1 MSGEQNGRRKDAGD
15 GEERE
20 LLTEGGQHGKAGG
33 DGPGERVRGLL
44 GEDAGDGEAGAWVRE
59 LPARNAGGGD
69 TGTREPLAEGAGD
82 SEPEEWVR
90 ELLAR
95 NAEDGDTG
103 TREPLAE
110 GAGGGDTEARA
121 RGPLTKDAG
130 DSEPEEWVRELLAR
144 NAEDGDTG
152 TREPLAEGAGGGDT
166 EARARGPLTK
176 DAGDGEPE
184 EWVRE
189 LLAEDAYAISPSPV
203 PYPAI
208 RRRGVVERRRR
219 LAVAGAVIVALGVAP
234 VATWAVVRGDRADTV
249 VAGPP
254 AGDSSASY
262 SSPPATP
269 QGPTPPA
276 TAAQLVAGITFAQA
290 ADGLEKCL
298 AYERSGVQHPGEEGL
313 GEASEYRVI
322 LAIPSTGDSNS
333 PGDGIYVVAVKEKP
347 NPVRLICTLRNGR
360 AEGINGGGADEEPGA
375 LVQPDINSGKLY
387 QQSFIDRGNW
397 KLPFRWGVI
406 GTYAPAKVTRV
417 TASYGGSTPVEATL
431 DHGWYVAT
439 GVLDRQVTRAPHLKG
454 YDSSGRLVYDSDTD
468 TTYERTLP

>member
-1 MSGEQNGRRKDAGD
+1 MSGEQDGRRNDAG
-15 GEERE
+15 ERE
-20 LLTEGGQHGKAGG
+20 PLAERDRHEKAGHG
-33 DGPGERVRGLL
+33 GAGTWGRGLP
-44 GEDAGDGEAGAWVRE
+44 GTGGRDAEEYARGPLAKNAGGGEAGAWEPE
-59 LPARNAGGGD
+59 LMAGGGEIGARGRLAEEAGGGD
-69 TGTREPLAEGAGD
+69 GGARARRTLAGD
-82 SEPEEWVR
+82 
-90 ELLAR
+90 
-95 NAEDGDTG
+95 
-103 TREPLAE
+103 
-110 GAGGGDTEARA
+110 AGGGE
-121 RGPLTKDAG
+121 
-130 DSEPEEWVRELLAR
+130 S
-144 NAEDGDTG
+144 
-152 TREPLAEGAGGGDT
+152 
-166 EARARGPLTK
+166 
-176 DAGDGEPE
+176 E

-208 RRRGVVERRRR
+208 RRRGVIERRRR
-219 LAVAGAVIVALGVAP
+219 LAVAGVVIAALGIVP

-254 AGDSSASY
+254 AGDSSDSDASGDSGAPD
-262 SSPPATP
+262 SSSASNSPGGSGGSASGGTGTP

-276 TAAQLVAGITFAQA
+276 TPAQLVAGITFAQA

-298 AYERSGVQHPGEEGL
+298 AFDRSGVQHPGEEGL
-313 GEASEYRVI
+313 GEASEYRII

-347 NPVRLICTLRNGR
+347 TPVRLICTLKNGK
-360 AEGINGGGADEEPGA
+360 AEGINSSGGAEEFVP
-375 LVQPDINSGKLY
+375 LVYPDINSGKLY

-406 GTYAPAKVTRV
+406 GTYVPAKVTRV
-417 TASYGGSTPVEATL
+417 TASYGTSTPVEATL

-468 TTYERTLP
+468 TTYEHVLP

>member
-1 MSGEQNGRRKDAGD
+1 MSGEQDGRRKDAGD
-15 GEERE
+15 GEEWE
-20 LLTEGGQHGKAGG
+20 LLAEGGGG
-33 DGPGERVRGLL
+33 EDEEWVRGLL
-44 GEDAGDGEAGAWVRE
+44 GEDAG
-59 LPARNAGGGD
+59 GGD
-69 TGTREPLAEGAGD
+69 TG
-82 SEPEEWVR
+82 
-90 ELLAR
+90 
-95 NAEDGDTG
+95 
-103 TREPLAE
+103 
-110 GAGGGDTEARA
+110 A
-121 RGPLTKDAG
+121 RGPLA
-130 DSEPEEWVRELLAR
+130 
-144 NAEDGDTG
+144 
-152 TREPLAEGAGGGDT
+152 
-166 EARARGPLTK
+166 K
-176 DAGDGEPE
+176 DAGDGEAE

-234 VATWAVVRGDRADTV
+234 VATWTVVRGDQADTV

-254 AGDSSASY
+254 AEDSGTPDSSSSY
-262 SSPPATP
+262 ASPPATP

-276 TAAQLVAGITFAQA
+276 TPAQLVAGITFPQA

-298 AYERSGVQHPGEEGL
+298 AYDRSGAQPGEEGP
-313 GEASEYRVI
+313 GEASEYRII

-347 NPVRLICTLRNGR
+347 TPVRLICTLRNGR
-360 AEGINGGGADEEPGA
+360 AEGVNSSGTDENEPVP
-375 LVQPDINSGKLY
+375 LVYPDINSKLY
-387 QQSFIDRGNW
+387 QQSFLDRGNW

-406 GTYAPAKVTRV
+406 GTYIPAKVTRV
-417 TASYGGSTPVEATL
+417 TASYGTSTPVEATL

-468 TTYERTLP
+468 TTYEHTLP